1 MLHAAHILCLGSPA
15 SAAGT
20 QATGLARHLGATLH
34 VMPIPDPGRETT
46 TARCDAPTPSWTCS
60 QAAEDTPVPTR
71 IVEPCPQSVTTVLR
85 YVADADIDLVVTDT
99 PPDRG
104 AIPPLAAE
112 VSRALI
118 HRLDRPVFVVEQQG
132 DPDAIQRILVP
143 TDFSDLALQ
152 AVRHAVVLARLYEAS
167 IDVLHVI
174 DSLPY
179 VALTPT
185 DRLSLGARPLSE
197 HRGRRRL
204 RAFLQEAEA
213 ADVTIRPR
221 IAYGDAAEQI
231 IHLAGQDDV
240 DLMVLAT
247 HGRGEHSETALGT
260 VGERVLGRVT
270 CPTLLLRTVGASR
283 PVPPAHPS
291 SDDAA

>member
-1 MLHAAHILCLGSPA
+1 MPVPGAGPA
-15 SAAGT
+15 VAE
-20 QATGLARHLGATLH
+20 
-34 VMPIPDPGRETT
+34 PDASGPAEEG
-46 TARCDAPTPSWTCS
+46 P
-60 QAAEDTPVPTR
+60 QAADDVPVPTR
-71 IVEPCPQSVTTVLR
+71 IVGSRPCSVAAVLR
-85 YVADADIDLVVTDT
+85 YVADADINLVVADT
-99 PPDRG
+99 PADRG
-104 AIPPLAAE
+104 PVPPLAAE

-118 HRLDRPVFVVEQQG
+118 HRLDCPVFVVEQQG

-143 TDFSDLALQ
+143 TDFSDRALQ
-152 AVRHAVVLARLYEAS
+152 AFRYAVVLARLYEAS
-167 IDVLHVI
+167 IDVLHVV

-185 DRLSLGARPLSE
+185 DRLSLGTRPLSE

-231 IHLAGQDDV
+231 IHLAGQDEV
-240 DLMVLAT
+240 DLMVLST
-247 HGRGEHSETALGT
+247 HGRDGSPDAPLGT

-270 CPTLLLRTVGASR
+270 CPTLLLRAVKASR
-283 PVPPAHPS
+283 RAAPAHSS
-291 SDDAA
+291 SDDPA